1 MAHTCTCELATKCQ
15 VTKYLGMDMNL
26 VSVDGILC
34 PFKKF
39 SYFTGVVILLVSVF
53 CIGLPDPAFRAILWS
68 IPSEQCLPQN
78 AAGNGIIQA
87 R

>member
-1 MAHTCTCELATKCQ
+1 MAHTCMCEWATKCQ

-26 VSVDGILC
+26 VSIGGIL
-34 PFKKF
+34 